1 MFLAGVV
8 LVFSSRMPRS
18 LGTGSLMSR
27 FRSRARLTVT
37 LALAV
42 AGAAVGVAA
51 TVPPASAAYAAS
63 SVTPSATAPAALAA
77 MACRSAKDC
86 MAVGS
91 NTPTMATQLAAEQW
105 NGKKWTRLPMLK
117 PAGVVN
123 AGANGVACP
132 AARVCV
138 AVGDAFPANGPG
150 PYALAGY
157 WNGARWTTGR
167 AAAPGSSSE
176 LIAISCPTAAS
187 CYAVGEY
194 NPKGK
199 VITTAALI
207 EHWNGKSWA
216 QQTAPMPHG
225 APFGQLVAVSC
236 ATVKFCVAVGT
247 TGAGELIER
256 WNGNA
261 WIAAVPAAPAD
272 TNLWG
277 VSCPTAASCYAVG
290 GTGSGTVIE
299 RWNGKAWSR
308 SAAPVPA
315 HSTSP
320 FLQSVSCVSSARCLA
335 VGDDLNNS
343 PTVFADQW
351 NGTTWKPVSMTTS
364 GPRLGDFEQVQ
375 CLGAT
380 TCVALGSASPF
391 SAAWRSESAFWNG
404 KSWKVVPTV

>member
-1 MFLAGVV
+1 M
-8 LVFSSRMPRS
+8 
-18 LGTGSLMSR
+18 T
-27 FRSRARLTVT
+27 
-37 LALAV
+37 LAV
-42 AGAAVGVAA
+42 AAAAIGVAA
-51 TVPPASAAYAAS
+51 TVSPASAASAANA
-63 SVTPSATAPAALAA
+63 VMPSAAAPAALGAI
-77 MACRSAKDC
+77 ACRSVHDC
-86 MAVGS
+86 MAVGA
-91 NTPTMATQLAAEQW
+91 NTPSMPTQLAAEQW
-105 NGKKWTRLPMLK
+105 NGKKWTRLPIVK
-117 PAGVVN
+117 PAGVVYT
-123 AGANGVACP
+123 GANGVACP

-157 WNGARWTTGR
+157 WNGARWLTGR

-176 LIAISCPTAAS
+176 LIAISCPAAAS

-199 VITTAALI
+199 VTTTAALI

-236 ATVKFCVAVGT
+236 ATVKFCVAVGA

-256 WNGNA
+256 WNGHA
-261 WIAAVPAAPAD
+261 WIAAVPAAPAE

-290 GTGSGTVIE
+290 GTGSSTVVE
-299 RWNGKAWSR
+299 RWNGKAWSK

-315 HSTSP
+315 HSIMP
-320 FLQSVSCVSSARCLA
+320 FLQSVSCVSPTRCLA
-335 VGDDLNNS
+335 VGNDLNTP

-351 NGTTWKPVSMTTS
+351 NGGSWKPVSMAAS
-364 GPRLGDFEQVQ
+364 GGHLGDFDQVQ
-375 CLGAT
+375 CFSASS
-380 TCVALGSASPF
+380 CVALGSTSPS
-391 SAAWRSESAFWNG
+391 SAAERSEAAFWNG
-404 KSWKVVPTV
+404 KSWKVVLTV